1 MDSFAKQLLEKTTDN
16 LTLLI
21 NTNPPQLFIVS
32 YLKTLET
39 IIISWC

>member
-16 LTLLI
+16 LPLLI